1 MASGRFPA
9 RWAALAALLL
19 TALALPLSGAAA
31 QTQPTP
37 AAPSAGAPSKA
48 TGAAAPDAQAP
59 PAATDTTAPSPPPAP
74 ALSAEDQAAVEDVRA
89 SAAKVR
95 STLDALEK
103 SVERNLE
110 NDEELRQ
117 LRVDL
122 VGLIDSAQ
130 ATIDGLRP
138 KAQSLQQLVDKLGAA
153 PEKDAAPESEQVAAE
168 RARLNALAA
177 EVNGALKA
185 GELAQVRARQLL
197 ATVQT
202 ARQGLFAK
210 QILRRSPSPVLPG
223 TWSQL
228 LDDLPSAR
236 RQVSYSLAGWLAS
249 ATGKWAELASLALG
263 LVVLFVALTAIVR
276 WFLAHR
282 LDRPRETP
290 PGFFEQVAAIGWIA
304 PLLALPSLAVL
315 GVAAVGLEGLG
326 LLVSDVGQIARI
338 GFPALV
344 LFIAV
349 AALTRAILSPGR
361 ADWRIVD
368 LSTRAAQRIARI
380 ITRIA
385 GVFSLDI
392 IAQEALQ
399 RLYLPLSIS
408 IMESVVASVAIGIL
422 MLELVRTPF
431 TPKSAPAARVA
442 AAPTEAAAAG
452 GTPEAAAPRPA
463 HEPLLAPVLI
473 KGPLLL
479 AALAILAL
487 SLIGYVSLGRFI
499 TAQVVVTGSVIAVLL
514 VFHLAIR
521 ALLGEP
527 GTGIK
532 PFARVLEERA
542 GLDPDQSAALTR
554 VVSLVLNAGLVLVA
568 LPLVLVTWG
577 YSLSEAFAWL
587 GAAVLGFQIG
597 DIRISLVR
605 ILIAVGLFLAL
616 VFVTRLAQRWL
627 DSGVLRS
634 RRLDPGIANS
644 IRTAVGY
651 TGFILAA
658 LVAVSYG
665 GLDITN
671 IAIVAGALS
680 VGIGFGLQSIINNFV
695 SGLILLVERPI
706 KVGDRV
712 SVKGQ
717 EGFVRR
723 ISVRS
728 TEIETADKA
737 SLIVPNS
744 EFITST
750 VTNWTHRN
758 ALGTATV
765 KVTVSAKSDPER
777 VRAILQQVGAEC
789 PLVLQHP
796 APGVGFDGFGPN
808 GLEFSLATV
817 VPDVTKAAAVQ
828 TDLRFRILKA
838 FREAGIEIPNAQHD
852 VHLRDLDLVRTV
864 LARLAEER
872 ARQAG
877 ATISEK
883 STKDP
888 KGKV

>member
-1 MASGRFPA
+1 MAS
-9 RWAALAALLL
+9 RWFSVRIAALAAALLL
-19 TALALPLSGAAA
+19 ATPALSLSDAVAQQATA
-31 QTQPTP
+31 P
-37 AAPSAGAPSKA
+37 AAPN
-48 TGAAAPDAQAP
+48 TQAAPAPGDTTTAPAAP
-59 PAATDTTAPSPPPAP
+59 PAPV
-74 ALSAEDQAAVEDVRA
+74 LSADEQASVEEIRG
-89 SAAKVR
+89 SAAKIK

-103 SVERNLE
+103 GVESNVE
-110 NDEELRQ
+110 NDEELPK
-117 LRVDL
+117 LRVQL
-122 VGLIDSAQ
+122 LTLIDSAQ
-130 ATIDGLRP
+130 AMIDALTP
-138 KAQSLQQLVDKLGAA
+138 KALSYAQLVDKLGAA
-153 PEKDAAPESEQVAAE
+153 PEKDAAPESEQVASE
-168 RARLNALAA
+168 RARLNTLVA
-177 EVNGALKA
+177 EVKGALKA

-197 ATVQT
+197 ASVQT
-202 ARQGLFAK
+202 ARQSLFAK
-210 QILRRSPSPVLPG
+210 QILRRGPSPALPG

-228 LDDLPSAR
+228 LDDMPSAR
-236 RQVSYSLAGWLAS
+236 RQISYSLSGWLGLA
-249 ATGKWAELASLALG
+249 AGKWAELASLALG
-263 LVVLFVALTAIVR
+263 LVVLFVALTALVR

-282 LDRPRETP
+282 LDRPREAP
-290 PGFFEQVAAIGWIA
+290 PGFFEQAAAIGWIA

-338 GFPALV
+338 AFPALV
-344 LFIAV
+344 LFVAV
-349 AALTRAILSPGR
+349 AALTRAILSPAR
-361 ADWRIVD
+361 DDWRIAD
-368 LSTRAAQRIARI
+368 LSTRAARRIARI
-380 ITRIA
+380 IVRIA
-385 GVFSLDI
+385 AVFSLDI
-392 IAQEALQ
+392 IAQDALQ

-422 MLELVRTPF
+422 MLELVRTRF
-431 TPKSAPAARVA
+431 TPKAPPATAVA
-442 AAPTEAAAAG
+442 AQPSEATAAG
-452 GTPEAAAPRPA
+452 GAPEAPPA
-463 HEPLLAPVLI
+463 RGPEPLLKPVLI
-473 KGPLLL
+473 KGPLLV

-487 SLIGYVSLGRFI
+487 PLLGYVSLGRFI

-521 ALLGEP
+521 ALVGED
-527 GTGIK
+527 GTGTK
-532 PFARVLEERA
+532 PLAGVLEERT
-542 GLDPDQSAALTR
+542 GLDADQSAALAR
-554 VVSLVLNAGLVLVA
+554 AVSFILNAALVVVA

-577 YSLSEAFAWL
+577 YSLPEALAWL
-587 GAAVLGFQIG
+587 RAAVFGFQIG
-597 DIRISLVR
+597 DFRISLAR
-605 ILIAVGLFLAL
+605 ILIAVALFLGL
-616 VFVTRLAQRWL
+616 VFLTRLAQRWL
-627 DSGVLRS
+627 DTGVLKS

-728 TEIETADKA
+728 TEIETIDRA

-765 KVTVSAKSDPER
+765 KVTVSTKSDPER
-777 VRAILQQVGAEC
+777 VREVLQQVGAEC

-796 APGVGFDGFGPN
+796 APGVGFDGFGAN
-808 GLEFSLATV
+808 GLEFSLSAV

-838 FREAGIEIPNAQHD
+838 FRAAGIEIPNAQHD
-852 VHLRDLDLVRTV
+852 VHLRDLDLVRMA
-864 LARLAEER
+864 LARLGEER

-877 ATISEK
+877 APIPGRPD
-883 STKDP
+883 KDP